1 MKLRPLGN
9 RVIVKPASK
18 EEKTLS
24 GIILPDTVGKE
35 RPEQGQ
41 VMEVGP
47 GLTLENGTVRPIAV
61 KVGETV
67 VFKTYGPQTLKVE
80 NEEYLVMEES
90 DILAVL
96 EK

>member
-1 MKLRPLGN
+1 
-9 RVIVKPASK
+9 
-18 EEKTLS
+18 
-24 GIILPDTVGKE
+24 
-35 RPEQGQ
+35 
-41 VMEVGP
+41 MEVGP

-61 KVGETV
+61 NVGETV

>member
-1 MKLRPLGN
+1 M
-9 RVIVKPASK
+9 V
-18 EEKTLS
+18 E
-24 GIILPDTVGKE
+24 
-35 RPEQGQ
+35 
-41 VMEVGP
+41 
-47 GLTLENGTVRPIAV
+47 AV
-61 KVGETV
+61 NVGETV